1 MSIGNLRKMTPRAV
15 RTLRDLIFWQYAK
28 IISESAGF
36 RKSNYGFIMDRFKRL
51 RSEEIEWSSS
61 IREWI
66 HERENPDQCI
76 YCGAIEK
83 LTVEHMIPLSRGGP
97 DHPDNAVMVCGSCN
111 SSKGNKRLYE
121 FYGLKN
127 RNKIPR
133 IAEGKYLKLLYDE
146 LDQRNLLD
154 MDRKSI
160 SDLCDMCDLGEKCPV
175 PENLT
180 VYCLE
185 GVFTKNAT

>member
-1 MSIGNLRKMTPRAV
+1 MPPPAV
-15 RTLRDLIFWQYAK
+15 KTLRDLIFWQYAK

-36 RKSNYGFIMDRFKRL
+36 GKSNYRFIMDRFKKL
-51 RSEEIEWSSS
+51 RSGEIEWSSS

-66 HERENPDQCI
+66 HERENPNQCI
-76 YCGAIEK
+76 YCGAREK

-97 DHPDNAVMVCGSCN
+97 DHPDNAVWVCSHCN
-111 SSKGNKRLYE
+111 SSKGDKRLYE

-146 LDQRNLLD
+146 LDKRGVLD
-154 MDRKSI
+154 IDRDNI
-160 SDLCDMCDLGEKCPV
+160 SDLCDECDLDKNCPV
-175 PENLT
+175 PEDLT

-185 GVFTKNAT
+185 GIFTK

>member
-1 MSIGNLRKMTPRAV
+1 MKMPPSAV
-15 RTLRDLIFWQYAK
+15 KTLRDLIYWQYAK

-36 RKSNYGFIMDRFKRL
+36 GKRNYGFIMNRFKKL
-51 RSEEIEWSSS
+51 QSGEIEWSSS

-66 HERENPDQCI
+66 RERENPDQCI
-76 YCGAIEK
+76 YCGAEK
-83 LTVEHMIPLSRGGP
+83 RLTVDHMIPLSRGGP
-97 DHPDNAVMVCGSCN
+97 NHPDNAVWVCSHCN
-111 SSKGNKRLYE
+111 SSKGSKRLYE

-146 LDQRNLLD
+146 LDKRELLETSRNN
-154 MDRKSI
+154 I
-160 SDLCDMCDLGEKCPV
+160 SELCDQCDLGKKCPV
-175 PENLT
+175 PEDLT

-185 GVFTKNAT
+185 GIFTT